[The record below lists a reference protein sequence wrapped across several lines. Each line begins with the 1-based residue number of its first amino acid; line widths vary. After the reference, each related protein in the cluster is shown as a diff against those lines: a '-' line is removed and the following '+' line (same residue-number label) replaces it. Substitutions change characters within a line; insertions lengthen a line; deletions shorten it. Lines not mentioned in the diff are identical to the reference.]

1 MRVAREPVAGLLVG
15 ILAVIA
21 VQVALQPW
29 TLDDAYISFRYAE
42 NLARGEG
49 LVYNPG
55 EWVEGYTTFLW
66 VFLLGVG
73 NALGADTRTLAK
85 VLGVG
90 FALATL
96 GLVAFASRLVRAV
109 DAREGAVGAGLLGTC
124 GAFAAW
130 VMPGMEVPLVALL
143 LTGTALACVRALE
156 GGPVVP
162 VGLLGA
168 TALLARPDSVVV
180 VAVCVAAVT
189 LVRRTPWAVV
199 AAGGLYGPYF
209 AWRWWAYGWLL
220 PNTFYAK
227 VGGTEAQVVRGL
239 GYLGDALQVLGPLV
253 LLGVLGLPALRE
265 RRALGVLWVAVVA
278 HAAYVVLVGGDVM
291 PAFRFFAGLVPVLAV
306 LAAVGAVHHGRV
318 GLGLAA
324 VAMVG
329 GMVLFERHPD
339 LRPRIERG
347 VVGRNGEEVG
357 VWMRE
362 NLPADTLLATNTA
375 GSVPYFSGFRTIDM
389 LGLNDAHIAH
399 REMPGMGR
407 GNAGHE
413 KADGAYVF
421 ARDPDVVQLG
431 SARGR
436 ETPVFRSDR
445 ELVRQPGFATR
456 YVPRTYVLPSGA
468 RLQLFVRRTW
478 VEDGRAP

>member
-66 VFLLGVG
+66 VLLLGVG

-96 GLVAFASRLVRAV
+96 GLVAFAGRLVRAV
-109 DAREGAVGAGLLGTC
+109 DAREGAVAAGLLGTC

-168 TALLARPDSVVV
+168 AALLARPDSVVV
-180 VAVCVAAVT
+180 VAVCMGAVT
-189 LVRRTPWAVV
+189 LVRLALW
-199 AAGGLYGPYF
+199 GL
-209 AWRWWAYGWLL
+209 
-220 PNTFYAK
+220 
-227 VGGTEAQVVRGL
+227 
-239 GYLGDALQVLGPLV
+239 
-253 LLGVLGLPALRE
+253 
-265 RRALGVLWVAVVA
+265 
-278 HAAYVVLVGGDVM
+278 
-291 PAFRFFAGLVPVLAV
+291 
-306 LAAVGAVHHGRV
+306 LAAVGI
-318 GLGLAA
+318 
-324 VAMVG
+324 
-329 GMVLFERHPD
+329 D
-339 LRPRIERG
+339 
-347 VVGRNGEEVG
+347 
-357 VWMRE
+357 
-362 NLPADTLLATNTA
+362 
-375 GSVPYFSGFRTIDM
+375 GS
-389 LGLNDAHIAH
+389 
-399 REMPGMGR
+399 
-407 GNAGHE
+407 
-413 KADGAYVF
+413 
-421 ARDPDVVQLG
+421 
-431 SARGR
+431 
-436 ETPVFRSDR
+436 
-445 ELVRQPGFATR
+445 
-456 YVPRTYVLPSGA
+456 
-468 RLQLFVRRTW
+468 
-478 VEDGRAP
+478 